1 MRTGVVFAE
10 ARVGDR
16 VGGRQLLGRHVVIGH
31 HHHEAQLLG
40 PFHGLHIAD
49 AAVHGQQD
57 ARPFFGGEAFDFRDV
72 EAVAFFPPVRE
83 VYRGG
88 HVMEAER
95 LQDERGTGDAVHVVV
110 APDEHVAAFADAL
123 FQRVDRFLHT
133 GPAVRGREV
142 AQPRREERIHL
153 SGSFQPALPEQ
164 VGYDLRDT
172 QLGPPIRRG
181 RDPYRAGCGIS
192 IFSW

>member
-1 MRTGVVFAE
+1 
-10 ARVGDR
+10 
-16 VGGRQLLGRHVVIGH
+16 
-31 HHHEAQLLG
+31 
-40 PFHGLHIAD
+40 
-49 AAVHGQQD
+49 
-57 ARPFFGGEAFDFRDV
+57 
-72 EAVAFFPPVRE
+72 
-83 VYRGG
+83 
-88 HVMEAER
+88 MEAER

-133 GPAVRGREV
+133 GPAVRGCEV

-172 QLGPPIRRG
+172 QLSAHPAGQGTLIG
-181 RDPYRAGCGIS
+181 LVAEFPYFHGEYQCVGC
-192 IFSW
+192 